1 MTVVERLRHFK
12 NGTGPYA
19 NPLPPKQL
27 EHRPEPELEPLPAPV
42 LEVLA
47 SAPPAPPAPPATEVR
62 QELSPPF
69 AETFEAARRR
79 VALERID
86 AAIER
91 AKKGKCSL

>member
-1 MTVVERLRHFK
+1 MTVVERLQHFK

-19 NPLPPKQL
+19 NPRPPKL
-27 EHRPEPELEPLPAPV
+27 AEHRPEPELEPLPALV

-47 SAPPAPPAPPATEVR
+47 PAPPVLALPAPEVR
-62 QELSPPF
+62 QVELSPPF

-91 AKKGKCSL
+91 AKKGKCST